1 MTPYLAR
8 PNSVLRLH
16 PSHLRPLR
24 NALIVVALLAL
35 VLAATWLEPPSVHDV
50 AGYLPLHILLET
62 VAIVVAMLVFAVG
75 WNAQGRD
82 QSGSVILLACAFFGV
97 GWLDF
102 FHVLS
107 YKGMPDFVSPSD
119 TEKGLAFWLA
129 ARLMAS
135 VVLFVVAVRPW
146 RPFNSAASK
155 YILFAAFIAMT
166 AYASWL
172 FLLHLEWMPR
182 TFVPGQG
189 LTAFKVNFEYALIL
203 LNLAT
208 AVMLWSRMREPLPFN
223 ASLLL
228 AAVIV
233 MAMSEFLFTL
243 YVTTTDIFNVLGHIY
258 KVAAYLFLYRAVVVE
273 NIEHPYN
280 QLRESEN
287 QLLATMNAIPDPLFE
302 LDLSGRYWDCRAV
315 QTGPLAA
322 PADDFIGKTVF
333 NVMPAGAAEVTM
345 SALHEA
351 YAEGRSHGKEIEL
364 SEADNNKRWF
374 ELSVSR
380 KHAARG
386 QAPRFIL
393 LTREI
398 TERKR
403 SEDKLRMANT
413 LVENSP
419 TVLFRWKAEEGWPVE
434 YVSENVLQQFG
445 YAAADLRSGRVHFS
459 AMIYPDD
466 VARVA
471 AEVAQYSAIGAERF
485 TQEYRIVTADGK
497 VRWIDNLTTIERD
510 ENGKV
515 LHYEG
520 VVLDKTER
528 RFAEDALLKLSQAV
542 EQSPNPI
549 VISDLDSNIEY
560 ANPAFT
566 RVTGFSLEEVRGQNQ
581 RMLQSGKTPRATY
594 DDMWTHLK
602 RGDNWK
608 GEFINRRK
616 DGSEYTEMAWI
627 SPVRQPD
634 GSVTNYLSI
643 KEDITEKKKAEE
655 WITKLAHFDLLT
667 ELPNRTLLNEHVRHD
682 ISVVQRSNLQLA
694 VMFLDLDNFKN
705 INDTLGHS
713 VGDEMLIQLAK
724 RLKSAIREEDTV
736 SRLGGDE
743 FVLIFPGTTANSA
756 AQLAEKILAIVATPY
771 RIAQQELIVTTSI
784 GIAMY
789 PGDGADFEALS
800 KNADVAMYR
809 AKHDGRNNYR
819 FFAAEMQL
827 HSARA
832 LQLDNALR
840 YALQRDQLRVYY
852 QPQVAIA
859 DGRVIGAEALLRWE
873 HPELGMISPAEFI
886 PVAENGGQML
896 SIGEWVLRTAVQ
908 QLKTWMD
915 SGLPPMI
922 IAVNLSAVQFKHPN
936 LPDLVSK
943 ILHDEKLSPQ
953 YLELELTESVAM
965 DDPQGAIAVMNE
977 LYGRGIR
984 MSLDDFGTGYSSL
997 SMLKKFKVYKLKI
1010 DQSFVRDI
1018 TEDADDKAIV
1028 TAIINMASSLG
1039 FQTIAEGVETQAQL
1053 DLLRLHGCNEV
1064 QGYYFS
1070 KPLPAEEFEAFVRAR
1085 PG

>member
-1 MTPYLAR
+1 M
-8 PNSVLRLH
+8 LRLH
-16 PSHLRPLR
+16 PSHQRPAR
-24 NALIVVALLAL
+24 NALIIVALLAL
-35 VLAATWLEPPSVHDV
+35 MLAAAWLLPPKMHDI

-82 QSGSVILLACAFFGV
+82 QPGSVILLACAFFGI

-107 YKGMPDFVSPSD
+107 YNGMPDFVTPSD
-119 TEKGLAFWLA
+119 PEKGLAFWLA

-135 VVLFVVAVRPW
+135 VALLIVAVRPW
-146 RPFNSAASK
+146 QPFASAASK
-155 YILFAAFIAMT
+155 YISFAAFIAIT
-166 AYASWL
+166 ALVGGL
-172 FLLHLEWMPR
+172 FLFHLDWMPR

-189 LTAFKVNFEYALIL
+189 LTAFKVIFEYALIL
-203 LNLAT
+203 LNFAT
-208 AVMLWSRMREPLPFN
+208 AFMLWRRMREPLPFN

-228 AAVIV
+228 GAVIV

-243 YVTTTDIFNVLGHIY
+243 YATTTDFFNVLGHIY

-273 NIEHPYN
+273 SIEHPYA

-287 QLLATMNAIPDPLFE
+287 QLLATMNAIPDSLFE
-302 LDLSGRYWDCRAV
+302 LDLSGRYWDYRAV
-315 QTGPLAA
+315 QTDFQAA
-322 PADDFIGKTVF
+322 SPEGFIGRTVFDVLPAD
-333 NVMPAGAAEVTM
+333 AAEVTL
-345 SALHEA
+345 SALREA
-351 YAEGRSHGKEIEL
+351 SADGYSHGKEIEL
-364 SEADNNKRWF
+364 SVAEGKRWF

-380 KHAARG
+380 KQTARG

-393 LTREI
+393 LARDI
-398 TERKR
+398 T
-403 SEDKLRMANT
+403 
-413 LVENSP
+413 
-419 TVLFRWKAEEGWPVE
+419 
-434 YVSENVLQQFG
+434 Q
-445 YAAADLRSGRVHFS
+445 
-459 AMIYPDD
+459 
-466 VARVA
+466 
-471 AEVAQYSAIGAERF
+471 
-485 TQEYRIVTADGK
+485 
-497 VRWIDNLTTIERD
+497 
-510 ENGKV
+510 
-515 LHYEG
+515 
-520 VVLDKTER
+520 R
-528 RFAEDALLKLSQAV
+528 RFAEDSLLKLSQAV
-542 EQSPNPI
+542 EQSPNVI
-549 VISDLDSNIEY
+549 VISDLHANIEY
-560 ANPAFT
+560 ANPSFT
-566 RVTGFSLEEVRGQNQ
+566 RVTGYSLEEVRGQNQ

-594 DDMWTHLK
+594 DDMWAHLK

-616 DGSEYTEMAWI
+616 DGSEYTEMVWI

-634 GSVTNYLSI
+634 GRVTNYLAI
-643 KEDITEKKKAEE
+643 KEDVTEKKKAEE

-667 ELPNRTLLNEHVRHD
+667 ELPNRSLLNEHVRHD
-682 ISVVQRSNLQLA
+682 ISVVQRSNLQLT

-713 VGDEMLIQLAK
+713 IGDEMLIQLAK

-743 FVLIFPGTTANSA
+743 FVLIFPGSTANNA
-756 AQLAEKILAIVATPY
+756 AYLAGKILAIVATPFQ
-771 RIAQQELIVTTSI
+771 IAQRELTVTSSI

-789 PGDGADFEALS
+789 PDDGEDFEALS
-800 KNADVAMYR
+800 KNADTAMYR
-809 AKHDGRNNYR
+809 AKHDGRNTFR
-819 FFAAEMQL
+819 FFAPEMQL

-852 QPQVAIA
+852 QPQIA
-859 DGRVIGAEALLRWE
+859 LQDGRVTGAEALMRWE

-886 PVAENGGQML
+886 PIAETGGQML
-896 SIGEWVLRTAVQ
+896 SIGEWVLRTAVR
-908 QLKTWMD
+908 QLKTWLD
-915 SGLPPMI
+915 SGLPPLVV
-922 IAVNLSAVQFKHPN
+922 AVNLSAVQFKHPN

-943 ILHDEKLSPQ
+943 ILEEEKLPQQ

-965 DDPQGAIAVMNE
+965 DDPQGAITVMNE
-977 LYGRGIR
+977 LHGRGIR

-997 SMLKKFKVYKLKI
+997 SQLKKFKVCKLKI

-1018 TEDADDKAIV
+1018 IVDADDKAIV
-1028 TAIINMASSLG
+1028 TAIINMAKSLG

-1053 DLLRLHGCNEV
+1053 DLLREQGCDEV

-1085 PG
+1085 LG